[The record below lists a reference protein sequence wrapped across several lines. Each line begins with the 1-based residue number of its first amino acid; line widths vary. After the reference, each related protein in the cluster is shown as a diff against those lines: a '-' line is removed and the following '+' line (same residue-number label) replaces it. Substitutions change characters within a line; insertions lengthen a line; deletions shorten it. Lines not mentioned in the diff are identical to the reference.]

1 MNNMKNLLIR
11 SLSGI
16 IYVSVLAGSAIL
28 HPFAYTVVLSFFLIL
43 ASIELMK
50 LTHADLAKKYSSIF
64 AMINLSLFWLF
75 AFLFEITA
83 LLDKSSMLFIILPI
97 TALSIACLLI
107 IILIFMSLNKKSSLS
122 SIINSFSLSFV
133 YILIPFLS
141 LLMLIKVEIANFD
154 FSPVL
159 FLFGII
165 WINDTFAYLGGM
177 IFGKTA
183 LAPKIS
189 PKKTI
194 EGLISGFIFSL
205 AAALILNNFYGE
217 FNIAYVVLFVI
228 IITGLGTL
236 GDLIESKLKREA
248 GVKDSGNIIPGHGG
262 ILDRFDSLLLA
273 APAALILLFFLI

>member
-1 MNNMKNLLIR
+1 
-11 SLSGI
+11 
-16 IYVSVLAGSAIL
+16 
-28 HPFAYTVVLSFFLIL
+28 
-43 ASIELMK
+43 
-50 LTHADLAKKYSSIF
+50 
-64 AMINLSLFWLF
+64 
-75 AFLFEITA
+75 
-83 LLDKSSMLFIILPI
+83 
-97 TALSIACLLI
+97 
-107 IILIFMSLNKKSSLS
+107 
-122 SIINSFSLSFV
+122 
-133 YILIPFLS
+133 
-141 LLMLIKVEIANFD
+141 MLIKIELANFD
-154 FSPVL
+154 YSPLL

-205 AAALILNNFYGE
+205 AAAIIFNNFYGD
-217 FNIAYVVLFVI
+217 FHIAYVILFVI

-262 ILDRFDSLLLA
+262 VLDRFDSLLLA